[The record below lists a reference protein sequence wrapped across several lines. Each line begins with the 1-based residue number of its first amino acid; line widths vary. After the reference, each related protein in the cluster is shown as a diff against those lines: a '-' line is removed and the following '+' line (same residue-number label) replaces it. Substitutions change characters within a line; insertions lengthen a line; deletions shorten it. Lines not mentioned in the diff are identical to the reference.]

1 MIYHIKR
8 KDLDVEKYDAC
19 IATSVQSNLFGF
31 SWYLDICCTNWTV
44 LVLNDYEAVMPIPYR
59 KKYGIKYVYPPL
71 WILEL
76 GVYSKD
82 ETTQV
87 DPFLEVL
94 KAHFKFAELRL
105 NTGNLVVKLQN
116 KTQINSLQ
124 FVFLKEGYESIFKKY
139 NRNRKRELIKAKN
152 ANLIENWTDVP
163 EKLVSLFKGN
173 IAIRLA
179 KINEKDFENLLR
191 LIKFC
196 LANKTGE
203 LLTVYSENNV
213 LVSAA
218 FFIKFNNKVTQLV
231 CASDIHNRDNGA
243 NTFSNDRAI
252 FRYQNQFDIY
262 NFGGS
267 SMESIANYYKSF
279 GAKTET
285 YRLLKHNNL
294 FPLLKLFKR

>member
-1 MIYHIKR
+1 MIYCIKR

-19 IATSVQSNLFGF
+19 IATSLQSNLFGF
-31 SWYLDICCTNWTV
+31 SWYLDICCTNWMV

-76 GVYSKD
+76 GLYSKR
-82 ETTQV
+82 EKVQV
-87 DPFLEVL
+87 DSFLEVL
-94 KAHFKFAELRL
+94 KAYFKFAELRL
-105 NTGNLVVKLQN
+105 NSENNAIKPQN
-116 KTQINSLQ
+116 KTQIGSKQFLSLKQ
-124 FVFLKEGYESIFKKY
+124 GYESIFKKY

-152 ANLIENWTDVP
+152 ANLIENWTDSP
-163 EKLVSLFKGN
+163 DKLVSLFKQN

-179 KINEKDFENLLR
+179 KINDKDFENLR
-191 LIKFC
+191 GVIQFC

-203 LLTVYSENNV
+203 LLTVYSEKNE

-218 FFIKFNNKVTQLV
+218 FFIKYKNKVTQLV
-231 CASDIHNRDNGA
+231 CASDLHNRDNGA

-252 FRYQNQFDIY
+252 FRYQNQFDVY

-279 GAKTET
+279 GAETVT
-285 YRLLKHNNL
+285 YRLLKYNNL

>member
-1 MIYHIKR
+1 MIHRIER
-8 KDLDVEKYDAC
+8 TDLDVEKYDAC
-19 IATSVQSNLFGF
+19 IAISAQSNLFGF
-31 SWYLDICCTNWTV
+31 SWYLDICCTNWIV

-59 KKYGIKYVYPPL
+59 KKYGIKYVYTPL

-76 GVYSKD
+76 GLYSKGEKVQID
-82 ETTQV
+82 S
-87 DPFLEVL
+87 FLEVL

-105 NTGNLVVKLQN
+105 NTGNYVEKNKN

-124 FVFLKEGYESIFKKY
+124 FLFLKEGYESILKKY

-152 ANLIENWTDVP
+152 ANLNENWTDAP

-173 IAIRLA
+173 IALRLA

-203 LLTVYSENNV
+203 LLTVYSENKV

-231 CASDIHNRDNGA
+231 CASDINNRDNGA

-279 GAKTET
+279 GAETET

>member
-1 MIYHIKR
+1 MIYCIKR

-19 IATSVQSNLFGF
+19 ISTSLQSNLFGF
-31 SWYLDICCTNWTV
+31 SWYLDICCTNWMV

-59 KKYGIKYVYPPL
+59 KKYAIKYVYPPL

-76 GVYSKD
+76 GIYSKGKKVKID
-82 ETTQV
+82 S
-87 DPFLEVL
+87 FLEVL

-105 NTGNLVVKLQN
+105 NTKNNAIKSQN
-116 KTQINSLQ
+116 KTQIGSLQ
-124 FVFLKEGYESIFKKY
+124 FLSLKQGYESVFKKY

-152 ANLIENWTDVP
+152 ANLIENWTDSP
-163 EKLVSLFKGN
+163 DKLVSLFKQN

-179 KINEKDFENLLR
+179 KINDKDFENLLGV
-191 LIKFC
+191 IQFC

-203 LLTVYSENNV
+203 LLTVYSEKNE
-213 LVSAA
+213 LVNAA
-218 FFIKFNNKVTQLV
+218 FFIKFKDKVTQLV
-231 CASDIHNRDNGA
+231 CASDLHNRDNGA

-279 GAKTET
+279 GAETVT
-285 YRLLKHNNL
+285 YRLLKYNNL